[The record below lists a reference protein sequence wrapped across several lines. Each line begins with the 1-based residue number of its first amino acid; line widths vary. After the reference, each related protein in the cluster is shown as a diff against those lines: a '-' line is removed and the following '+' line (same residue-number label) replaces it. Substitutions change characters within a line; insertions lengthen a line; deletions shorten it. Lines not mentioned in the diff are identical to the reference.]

1 MSMYRVLIADDEMIE
16 RKVLYKTLTENL
28 GDQCTIFQA
37 ENGREALR
45 VYEEEKIQIA
55 ILDIEMPGINGIEA
69 AQKIREQDGDCCI
82 IFLTAFDEFAYA
94 RSAITVRALDYLL
107 KPYDEQELMLVLEE
121 AMRLTEARMGEKAVK
136 DTEASNMAG
145 RSGGG
150 AEASNMAGRSGGGAK
165 ASNMTGRNGGAVASR
180 AEGEDFSSIRLS
192 RVAEIIDK
200 YIHEN
205 YMFDISMQDM
215 ARMMNYSEAYFCKL
229 FKQCFHKN
237 FISYLTEFRVAE
249 AKKMLEEPT
258 VNVKEIGKAV
268 GYADSNYFAKVF
280 KRITGQSPTEYR
292 MVIFQRI

>member
-136 DTEASNMAG
+136 EQMADLPPRRPEA
-145 RSGGG
+145 
-150 AEASNMAGRSGGGAK
+150 
-165 ASNMTGRNGGAVASR
+165 
-180 AEGEDFSSIRLS
+180 
-192 RVAEIIDK
+192 
-200 YIHEN
+200 
-205 YMFDISMQDM
+205 
-215 ARMMNYSEAYFCKL
+215 ARKL
-229 FKQCFHKN
+229 P
-237 FISYLTEFRVAE
+237 IWPDVAE
-249 AKKMLEEPT
+249 AARSLPGMRERISAASACPEWQKSSTNISM
-258 VNVKEIGKAV
+258 
-268 GYADSNYFAKVF
+268 
-280 KRITGQSPTEYR
+280 RITCLIYPCRTWPG
-292 MVIFQRI
+292 

>member
-1 MSMYRVLIADDEMIE
+1 
-16 RKVLYKTLTENL
+16 
-28 GDQCTIFQA
+28 
-37 ENGREALR
+37 
-45 VYEEEKIQIA
+45 
-55 ILDIEMPGINGIEA
+55 
-69 AQKIREQDGDCCI
+69 
-82 IFLTAFDEFAYA
+82 
-94 RSAITVRALDYLL
+94 
-107 KPYDEQELMLVLEE
+107 MLVLEE

-136 DTEASNMAG
+136 EQMAAGTYSGTGSDGSSASATAGGGVEASNMAG

-150 AEASNMAGRSGGGAK
+150 A
-165 ASNMTGRNGGAVASR
+165 VASR
-180 AEGEDFSSIRLS
+180 DEGEDFSSIRLS

-237 FISYLTEFRVAE
+237 FTSYLTEFRVTE

-292 MVIFQRI
+292 MVIFQRV